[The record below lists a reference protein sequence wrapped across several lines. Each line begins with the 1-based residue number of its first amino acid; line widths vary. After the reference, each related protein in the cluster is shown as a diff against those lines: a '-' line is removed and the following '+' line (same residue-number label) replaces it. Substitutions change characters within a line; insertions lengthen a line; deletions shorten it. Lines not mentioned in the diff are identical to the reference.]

1 MNDDNIRRFIRDE
14 MVENGIVEESGNTLS
29 YFRDGREY
37 LILVTAIDVTHWNE
51 RTEDDE

>member
-14 MVENGIVEESGNTLS
+14 MVQAGIVEESGITLS

-37 LILVTAIDVTHWNE
+37 IVLVTAVDITDWQKE
-51 RTEDDE
+51 SDSE

>member
-14 MVENGIVEESGNTLS
+14 MVEAGIVEEQGNCLS

-37 LILVTAIDVTHWNE
+37 LILVTAVDVTDWNKE
-51 RTEDDE
+51 TDDA